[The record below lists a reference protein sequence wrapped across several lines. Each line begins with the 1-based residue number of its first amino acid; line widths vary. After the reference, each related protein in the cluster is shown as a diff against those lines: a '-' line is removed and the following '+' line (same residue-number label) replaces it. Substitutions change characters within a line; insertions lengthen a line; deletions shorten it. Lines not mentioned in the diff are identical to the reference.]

1 MAEYIIEE
9 SGMHFIADNV
19 FHIEKSAL
27 YAHIGKGVKSVEFV
41 HIKDTKLMFVEAKTT
56 LPNPE
61 NSSSPEKY
69 NEEIADICDKF
80 IHSLNLYSSV
90 KTGVAEEELPD
101 VFNAQDKIQL
111 VFVLVIRNHKIE
123 WCRPIQMELLQKLP
137 SYLKKIWKPK
147 VYVINYDT
155 AIERQI
161 AAASQDGPVG

>member
-9 SGMHFIADNV
+9 SGMRFITDNA

-27 YAHIGKGVKSVEFV
+27 YTRVGEGVKSVEFIR
-41 HIKDTKLMFVEAKTT
+41 IKNTNLMFMEAKTT

-123 WCRPIQMELLQKLP
+123 WCRQIQMELLQKLP

-147 VYVINYDT
+147 VYVINCNT
-155 AIERQI
+155 AIKWQI
-161 AAASQDGPVG
+161 VAASQDGPVG